1 MRTFKTFFR
10 LACPICG
17 RPLFVA
23 IELLNR
29 EASCSHCTGVFTA
42 NGAET
47 QERHGSGKF
56 IGDRQTTESDRGRE
70 MGFDLK
76 RCNRN
81 HFDTK
86 HAELAETLS
95 RE

>member
-1 MRTFKTFFR
+1 MKAYFR
-10 LACPICG
+10 QPCPICG
-17 RPLFVA
+17 CPLNLP
-23 IELLNR
+23 IEQLGS
-29 EASCSHCTGVFTA
+29 EASCNRCSGVFTA

-86 HAELAETLS
+86 AFCGTERA
-95 RE
+95 